1 MQSFPS
7 YQFYNLDFSFEK
19 NPLLAILASNKVTTF
34 QIDSSGNQ
42 TKEFSPLVQFDVLP
56 NSKDFRRLITVNHHE
71 VIWNIY
77 DASDITFF
85 ILDQEFALLP
95 LKVDCHILYSK
106 QKKLKM
112 NIDKIKVLRQL
123 LIHNKEFLKVDNFI
137 KVQMLN
143 NIL

>member
-1 MQSFPS
+1 M
-7 YQFYNLDFSFEK
+7 
-19 NPLLAILASNKVTTF
+19 LAILASNKVTTF

-106 QKKLKM
+106 
-112 NIDKIKVLRQL
+112 
-123 LIHNKEFLKVDNFI
+123 
-137 KVQMLN
+137 
-143 NIL
+143 